1 MISLG
6 TLLLFAFAVIGMTHI
21 IVDPATI
28 MQPVRDSIA
37 AKAEG
42 GKFWSWLNKLLSCY
56 QCCGTWVG
64 FIVGAIL
71 ISWNPLVIFV
81 CGVAGS
87 FLATWGATYLNY
99 LEASSII
106 SLDREDG

>member
-1 MISLG
+1 MTIG
-6 TLLLFAFAVIGMTHI
+6 TLLLFVFAVIGMTHI

-28 MQPVRDSIA
+28 MQPVRDFIA

-42 GKFWSWLNKLLSCY
+42 NKFMAWLNKLLSCY

-64 FIVGAIL
+64 FIAGAIL
-71 ISWNPLVIFV
+71 ISLNPLVIFL
-81 CGVAGS
+81 CGMAGS